1 MLQLKEFIMWGF
13 LVLAGAGLIYAKG
26 HSDATESLTI
36 QHQAEQLAAVR
47 QLEVERET
55 TQRALAE
62 VSKNWQDYLSTSK
75 ASADRTIA
83 DLRDRGIG
91 LQVKLND
98 SIVSCVKRDGGL
110 ITDGRAELHPDT
122 SRFLV
127 EQAQRAD
134 AQVRG
139 LQATVRS
146 LQGGKHE

>member
-1 MLQLKEFIMWGF
+1 MLNLKEFVMWAF
-13 LVLAGAGLIYAKG
+13 LVFAGLGLAYAKG
-26 HSDATESLTI
+26 HSDATDKLTLE
-36 QHQAEQLAAVR
+36 HQAAQLAAVR

-55 TQRALAE
+55 TQRTLADI
-62 VSKNWQDYLSTSK
+62 SKKWQSYLSTSS

-83 DLRDRGIG
+83 GLRDRGIG

-98 SIVSCVKRDGGL
+98 ALVSCVKRDGGQL
-110 ITDGRAELHPDT
+110 VDGRADLHPDT

-139 LQATVRS
+139 LQDTVRA
-146 LQGGKHE
+146 LQGGTK